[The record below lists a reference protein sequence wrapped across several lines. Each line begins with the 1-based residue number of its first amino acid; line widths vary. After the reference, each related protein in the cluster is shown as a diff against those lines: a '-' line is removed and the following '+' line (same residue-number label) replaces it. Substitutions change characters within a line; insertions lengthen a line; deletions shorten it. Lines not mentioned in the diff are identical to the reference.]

1 MYCSSNA
8 PPPTPR
14 GLVSKGSG
22 CKHKAHIVFCGLSN
36 KVLVPSPGAHV
47 FSQHPVKLRQAYLL
61 AHNQGKISD
70 CRKRAIKDIEGRKW
84 GVHWNSSIRRVMWSA
99 YQYRNMSLAAE
110 WRSDCKRME
119 AGKLVIEM
127 CDERWRTLELRQL
140 QLGGRGG
147 ASLRCM
153 ED

>member
-1 MYCSSNA
+1 MPLPQPLEAWSAKGADVNIKLTLSS
-8 PPPTPR
+8 
-14 GLVSKGSG
+14 VVWVIKS
-22 CKHKAHIVFCGLSN
+22 F
-36 KVLVPSPGAHV
+36 VPSPGAHV

-70 CRKRAIKDIEGRKW
+70 CRERAIKDIEGRKW